1 MPDVVAHS
9 PLAQNELEVKTWQ
22 LFLLLVLANLT
33 LAWFYNQ
40 HVLTREVFHN
50 IFAERLEASRIDEYF
65 DFTRKLSIWGYI
77 MQPFFLMIQITFFA
91 LLLQTPLVLML
102 IEIPFAKIFRLIAIA
117 SVASTLASAMQLLR
131 LSFFDA
137 HEISSNVL
145 DLMPF
150 SLAGFIDPSEYPK
163 SALFVLGKFNLFEV
177 LWSLILYK
185 GLATTGQI
193 KKEQA
198 AILVTLFWLALLL
211 FQWGV
216 VAYFEGVSS

>member
-1 MPDVVAHS
+1 
-9 PLAQNELEVKTWQ
+9 
-22 LFLLLVLANLT
+22 
-33 LAWFYNQ
+33 
-40 HVLTREVFHN
+40 
-50 IFAERLEASRIDEYF
+50 
-65 DFTRKLSIWGYI
+65 